1 MAIFNVPL
9 GINLTDNDP
18 IKVSPFGYSP
28 ANDISFPPPGSDYII
43 TEGGAFILTEDGKF
57 MITE

>member
-18 IKVSPFGYSP
+18 LIVSPFTYGTE
-28 ANDISFPPPGSDYII
+28 NILSFPPPLSNYII
-43 TEGGAFILTEDGKF
+43 TESGDFIITEDGKF